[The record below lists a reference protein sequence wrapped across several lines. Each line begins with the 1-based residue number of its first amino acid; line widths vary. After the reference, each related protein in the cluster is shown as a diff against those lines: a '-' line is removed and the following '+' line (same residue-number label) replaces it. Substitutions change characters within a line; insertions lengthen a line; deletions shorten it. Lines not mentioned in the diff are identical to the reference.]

1 MNPQTNIIH
10 SLRPLEVQELK
21 NRAHAKSPP
30 RTRNFFQHL
39 SNPFGTFPSIRQKR
53 LLKAHTDTV
62 RAKAKAKEKR
72 LLNHFLQSQ
81 SSLVKKLDKKSEDTH
96 SAQLKT
102 VSVMKKKIA
111 LADCK
116 YRSDRTQHWAGLPS
130 KEYGRKTVQHPT
142 QSPLTGF
149 WKQMLQQLYVS

>member
-10 SLRPLEVQELK
+10 SLRPLKVQELK
-21 NRAHAKSPP
+21 NRTHAKSPP

-62 RAKAKAKEKR
+62 RAKAKAEEKR
-72 LLNHFLQSQ
+72 LLNHFLQST
-81 SSLVKKLDKKSEDTH
+81 KLDKKFED
-96 SAQLKT
+96 AQLKT

-111 LADCK
+111 WADCK
-116 YRSDRTQHWAGLPS
+116 YRSDPTQDCVGPPS
-130 KEYGRKTVQHPT
+130 KEYGRKTVHHPT
-142 QSPLTGF
+142 QLPLTGF
-149 WKQMLQQLYVS
+149 CKQMLQQLYVS